1 MNSKPIP
8 DLEEAE
14 RRQWTLPE
22 EDLPPCITARRQPGE
37 HRWFRS
43 PNIIPIEQWRQKEAQ
58 GKRTLP
64 DGSRA

>member
-1 MNSKPIP
+1 MNNKPILDP
-8 DLEEAE
+8 EEVE

-43 PNIIPIEQWRQKEAQ
+43 PNVVRIEQWRRRKAQ
-58 GKRTLP
+58 GMP
-64 DGSRA
+64 PSGAAA